1 MHGLFRLSGA
11 GLTESTSLGSPA
23 LLHVRYLEVEQV
35 ENDLSALVGHRL
47 SNAER
52 QDWRFLLLASGI
64 LLLFISYFI
73 PMFPNYI
80 SNARTTFSGKTVI
93 ERDFPALINDQFY
106 IQTTLPRDETLTQV
120 TIRVAPARYLGGA
133 GYGWFVQAFRAQP
146 LERAISFIVCLAIP
160 LCALLV
166 TFILLL
172 FAWRSRKG
180 LVEGLI
186 GPAFSLALISPVAL
200 LLAWA
205 HQFDFSGLLIRL
217 NPSYLAPSI
226 GFWLALLASGLL
238 LAAMVGLLRE
248 SEQPAFNWWALVFI
262 VGFVAWLL
270 VKTKPQPYLEIWR
283 FVSDGILV
291 TLRIVVVSFAFILV
305 VSLIGGLGRVS
316 KSPIIYGIA
325 SLYVELVRGIPL
337 MVQLLFIWFALP
349 QLFDALGNT
358 LIKLSPA
365 FDHIGQSFVDLR
377 LSPFTAAVAGLTIC
391 YGAYVSEIFRA
402 GISSIHRGQME
413 AARSLGMTYMQAMR
427 HIILPQAVR
436 VILPPVGNEF
446 VALLKDS
453 SLVSILAVSDL
464 TRRGREYMARTFLS
478 FETWILIA
486 LCYLVLTLFSS
497 RAVAFIESKT
507 KFER

>member
-1 MHGLFRLSGA
+1 MAA
-11 GLTESTSLGSPA
+11 GSTESTSLGSPA
-23 LLHVRYLEVEQV
+23 LLHARYLEVEQV
-35 ENDLSALVGHRL
+35 ENDLSTLVGHRL

-64 LLLFISYFI
+64 VLLFISYFI

-80 SNARTTFSGKTVI
+80 SSARTTFSGTTVI
-93 ERDFPALINDQFY
+93 ERDFPALISDQFY
-106 IQTTLPRDETLTQV
+106 IQTTLPISETLSQV
-120 TIRVAPARYLGGA
+120 AIQVAPAHYLGGA
-133 GYGWFVQAFRAQP
+133 GYGWFMQAFRAQP
-146 LERAISFIVCLAIP
+146 LEHALSFIVCLALPI
-160 LCALLV
+160 CALLM
-166 TFILLL
+166 TSILLL
-172 FAWRSRKG
+172 FAWHSRKG

-186 GPAFSLALISPVAL
+186 GPAFSLALVSPFAL
-200 LLAWA
+200 LMAWA
-205 HQFDFSGLLIRL
+205 HQFDFSGMLLRL
-217 NPSYLAPSI
+217 NLSYLTPSI

-238 LAAMVGLLRE
+238 LAAMIGLLRE
-248 SEQPAFNWWALVFI
+248 SEKPAFNWWALVFI

-291 TLRIVVVSFAFILV
+291 TLKIVVVSFAFILI
-305 VSLIGGLGRVS
+305 VSLVGGLGRVS

-325 SLYVELVRGIPL
+325 SLYVELIRGVPL
-337 MVQLLFIWFALP
+337 LVQLLFIWFALP
-349 QLFDALGNT
+349 QLFDVLGNA
-358 LIKLSPA
+358 LIKLSPTLNP
-365 FDHIGQSFVDLR
+365 IGQWLVDMR

-413 AARSLGMTYMQAMR
+413 AARSLGMSYMQAMR
-427 HIILPQAVR
+427 YIILPQAVR

-478 FETWILIA
+478 FETWIFIA

-497 RAVAFIESKT
+497 RAVEFIESKT